1 MDVSGCMKINSWVGE
16 RTTFSV
22 IFLQN
27 THEYFL
33 FQLYCFVE
41 AFGIFTRAR
50 LSTAIRNDFGVFIV
64 LLKVQSG
71 IFFLVSI
78 QYWNCFVVDTKLHF
92 QRTET
97 SGCLGVFLEKRWNSL
112 KTGPCRKRLNTISVG
127 FILFATTTSFVCEP
141 TRNGCA
147 SELIWPRIELC
158 SCASELIWS
167 RIDLSGCASELI
179 WSRIDLCGCASEL
192 IWLRIDLCGCESE
205 LIWSRIDLSACAS
218 ELICSRIDLCG
229 CASELIWL
237 RIDLCDCAS
246 ELIWS
251 RIDLSACAS
260 ELICS
265 RIDLCGCASELIWL
279 RIDLSACASE
289 LIWSR
294 IDLIDWFERL
304 RKWIDLST
312 NCCAVAHYAQA
323 NWSDYELILSRI
335 HLSGC
340 ASEFIW
346 SRIHLSG
353 CASELI
359 WSRIDLSGC
368 ASELIWSRIYLS
380 GCTSELIWSRIY
392 LSGCANELFNHKLI
406 WAVAQTNY
414 SIKNLFEQLRKRIIQ
429 SRIDLSGCASE
440 LFDQELIWAVAQ
452 ANYSITNWFERLR
465 NRSSTNW
472 IERLPSEYLIST
484 VAQITIKHEL
494 ICHLSGSQIILATLI
509 FVLAGWIRVNASSMS
524 RLFCSLQKDGGETS
538 WEFWNL

>member
-179 WSRIDLCGCASEL
+179 WSRIDL
-192 IWLRIDLCGCESE
+192 
-205 LIWSRIDLSACAS
+205 
-218 ELICSRIDLCG
+218 
-229 CASELIWL
+229 
-237 RIDLCDCAS
+237 
-246 ELIWS
+246 
-251 RIDLSACAS
+251 
-260 ELICS
+260 
-265 RIDLCGCASELIWL
+265 
-279 RIDLSACASE
+279 
-289 LIWSR
+289 
-294 IDLIDWFERL
+294 
-304 RKWIDLST
+304 
-312 NCCAVAHYAQA
+312 
-323 NWSDYELILSRI
+323 
-335 HLSGC
+335 
-340 ASEFIW
+340 
-346 SRIHLSG
+346 
-353 CASELI
+353 
-359 WSRIDLSGC
+359 SGC

-429 SRIDLSGCASE
+429 SRIDLSGCATDQAQIE
-440 LFDQELIWAVAQ
+440 LSGCQANIWFQRLRKLLSNTNWSVIWAVPKSFWQ
-452 ANYSITNWFERLR
+452 HWFLSWRAESGLMQVPCRVCSVHFR
-465 NRSSTNW
+465 KTEAKQVGSFETCNR
-472 IERLPSEYLIST
+472 
-484 VAQITIKHEL
+484 V
-494 ICHLSGSQIILATLI
+494 C
-509 FVLAGWIRVNASSMS
+509 
-524 RLFCSLQKDGGETS
+524 
-538 WEFWNL
+538 